1 MTMHY
6 LLDTNVV
13 SEPLRPKPN
22 SHILARLKQHADE
35 LVLASVVWHEL
46 WYGCERLPASTKR
59 STIEKY
65 LNEVIGRSIPI
76 LPYDDRAAQWHAKER
91 ARLAARGKTPPFV
104 DGQIAAIAYVNDLT
118 LVTLNVSDYSQ
129 FQDVRVENW
138 GKS

>member
-59 STIEKY
+59 SMIEKY